1 MKRTSNPLLLPVLGL
16 VLFLGATDASR
27 ASDRAQLF
35 SIVPSGDPAY
45 ASLKVLENDGLL
57 AAGDAK
63 GPLTRFEM
71 AQRIFK
77 AEKNYQ
83 EIVVAQADMDLPP
96 PPPDAGTPLPPG
108 DNAANAAGTPN
119 NAGSLSSPEGALPLW
134 KDPQKVAEAEKNLHG
149 LQEAYDFELKLVR
162 DQKTDLETKIEKAEA
177 DQFDL
182 WKSVKGIE
190 EYPSISIH
198 GTARAFA
205 WGEQYFGT
213 SNFYKSPSDGAR
225 SGSAYLDLQPTGSVS
240 KEVRWSAIFRLSTN
254 FLPVP
259 MDSLSVRRVNGE
271 FNPPFMSA
279 SLGDF
284 YESYTPL
291 TLWSR
296 SSLDLF
302 YKPEMTSRW
311 EGISKYESFLDQQ
324 PAWPFR
330 GLRMG
335 TAVGWPDSKVLE
347 SASVSGFVHMI
358 RLGFSDSGGGWY
370 AGPNLFTDL
379 ILAGK
384 SEIKSK
390 KWYLGGT
397 SWQLTADAY
406 GLILDEPLDSTL
418 PGSPYGQFNTS
429 TWAHQYMVS
438 SVAPTLR
445 VGVGDDVYFGLN
457 YEGAFASFQD
467 DKNNSQS
474 TISDYALAMGPFLQF
489 GDSKIKFTYINN
501 GPNFYSPLAQTRDDV
516 PGLTFPGG
524 GAIGFAALYGPDI
537 LNLPYQNQFFL
548 TNVPRA
554 SAIFGFYDRTR
565 DNTFPYGMA
574 SPNREGFGGEFDIEA
589 LEKKALK
596 IKGAVYFLDE
606 MSGNLVVNSGGT
618 GYTGLDTTPG
628 GQIPKRNFTYI
639 NLGPSF
645 DFGPSAGLSTPLE
658 IGANIRLEDTTSEA
672 GTLDSFWVLGGMR
685 AGLFPGW
692 EVSGAFGVRSVSGS
706 EMGYQGFPIA
716 RYSYLFNNQDLGS
729 YTPVTV
735 NGYDAQYILST
746 TIGTGRNAKLHF
758 DYVMD
763 WGNELQYVGDLG
775 GTLYN
780 QYMELT
786 YELEF

>member
-1 MKRTSNPLLLPVLGL
+1 MKRTSNRLLLPVLGL
-16 VLFLGATDASR
+16 ALLMGSFGAAR
-27 ASDRAQLF
+27 ASDRSQLF
-35 SIVPSGDPAY
+35 SLVSSGDRAY
-45 ASLKVLENDGLL
+45 ASLKVLEDDGLL
-57 AAGDAK
+57 AAGDSK

-108 DNAANAAGTPN
+108 DNAANAAGTSN
-119 NAGSLSSPEGALPLW
+119 NNGTLSSPEGALPLW
-134 KDPQKVAEAEKNLHG
+134 KDPQKVAEAEKNLKS

-162 DQKTDLETKIEKAEA
+162 DQKTDLETKVEKAEA

-182 WKSVKGIE
+182 WRSVKGIE

-198 GTARAFA
+198 GIGRAFA
-205 WGEQYFGT
+205 FGDQYFGDANPYA
-213 SNFYKSPSDGAR
+213 SSGSR

-259 MDSLSVRRVNGE
+259 MDSMSVRRVSGE

-311 EGISKYESFLDQQ
+311 EAISKYENFLDQQ

-335 TAVGWPDSKVLE
+335 TAIGWPDSKLLE
-347 SASVSGFVHMI
+347 SVSVSGFVHMI
-358 RLGFSDSGGGWY
+358 RQGFNDAGGKWY
-370 AGPNLFTDL
+370 FGPNLFTDL
-379 ILAGK
+379 ILGGK
-384 SEIKSK
+384 GEVKSK

-406 GLILDEPLDSTL
+406 GLILDEPLDSTQ

-429 TWAHQYMVS
+429 TWAHQYLVS

-445 VGVGDDVYFGLN
+445 IGVGDDVYFGLN

-489 GDSKIKFTYINN
+489 GDSKVKFTYINN
-501 GPNFYSPLAQTRDDV
+501 GPNFYSPLAQTRDDA
-516 PGLTFPGG
+516 PGTPGSL
-524 GAIGFAALYGPDI
+524 FSSTLFGPDL
-537 LNLPYQNQFFL
+537 LNVPYQGQFFL

-565 DNTFPYGMA
+565 DNTFPYGLA
-574 SPNREGFGGEFDIEA
+574 TPNREGFGGEFDIET

-628 GQIPKRNFTYI
+628 GQIPQRNFTYI

-645 DFGPSAGLSTPLE
+645 DFGPGAGLSTPLE
-658 IGANIRLEDTTSEA
+658 VGTNLRFEETTSAA
-672 GTLDSFWVLGGMR
+672 GTLDSFWALSGIR

-692 EVSGAFGVRSVSGS
+692 EVSGAFGVRSVSGT
-706 EMGYQGFPIA
+706 EMGYLGSPIA

-746 TIGTGRNAKLHF
+746 TIETGRNAKLHF